1 MYKSSMKFLSTYEV
15 GADGFKPEEKA
26 SMRYIP
32 HSKFSSSKIRLKV
45 NKDPNT
51 YTF

>member
-1 MYKSSMKFLSTYEV
+1 MKFLSSIEV

-32 HSKFSSSKIRLKV
+32 SSKFTASRVRIKLRNSNDVQSK
-45 NKDPNT
+45 T
-51 YTF
+51 